1 MYREI
6 ELLFIPTV
14 SLQGGWLSGND
25 QSLNYDFFVCVFG
38 LGFFNRKK
46 ESAVVCIFKLRNTDL
61 LPLPSSDYKA
71 FPFCDSR
78 ASHFCKFLFSVH
90 NWSNPTGSRIHFS
103 QQESFFSLALVE
115 LGPGTWQGAAWFPCL
130 FQKGNPW
137 WERSCPGSDNPPGLM
152 ILLCPSRIFCNVSN
166 GLVQRGL
173 STLFSR
179 I

>member
-1 MYREI
+1 M
-6 ELLFIPTV
+6 V

-25 QSLNYDFFVCVFG
+25 QSLNYVFLCVCVWVGF
-38 LGFFNRKK
+38 FFNRKK
-46 ESAVVCIFKLRNTDL
+46 ESAVICIFKLWNTDI
-61 LPLPSSDYKA
+61 LPLPSFHYKA
-71 FPFCDSR
+71 FPFCNSR
-78 ASHFCKFLFSVH
+78 ASRLCKFLFSVR
-90 NWSNPTGSRIHFS
+90 NWSNPTGRRIHFS
-103 QQESFFSLALVE
+103 QQESFLSLALVE

-137 WERSCPGSDNPPGLM
+137 WKRSRPGSDNPPGLM
-152 ILLCPSRIFCNVSN
+152 ILLCSPRIFCNVSN